1 MSSPIIFLIIWAV
14 FNVLIKSS
22 RDKKRAQDAKRKP
35 GERTNTPSNTNMSQR
50 NRKPQ
55 KKSFRQ
61 TIEEY
66 KAQIEKEFAMET
78 GATQKS
84 TKKEPPIKKQSTLE
98 ETRQTF
104 KDSQYKREEEPK
116 KVSRTLIEETEI
128 SDKKFFDI
136 KEDILK
142 GVIYSEI
149 LNKPKSLQ

>member
-35 GERTNTPSNTNMSQR
+35 GERTNTPSNTNTSQR

-66 KAQIEKEFAMET
+66 KAQIEKEYAMET
-78 GATQKS
+78 GETQKS